1 MEKIKTG
8 LAAFGMSGQIF
19 HAPFIS
25 TNPAFCLTAI
35 TERNKNLSKER
46 YPSARIVRSF
56 EELVALDELELVVIN
71 TPDST
76 HYEYTRKALE
86 AGKNVIVEKPFTATA
101 EQGQE
106 LVDLARSKGL
116 AISVYQNRRWDSDFL
131 TVREILNKGLLGRLV
146 EFESTFPRYRN
157 FIKPGTWKETG
168 ELGGGLTYNLGA
180 HIIDQAVQ
188 LLGVPDAVFA
198 DIDTIRTGGMVD
210 DYFVI
215 HLLRPSKAPRVKV
228 TLKSSY
234 LMCEPEPRFIL
245 HGTEGSF
252 VKYGLD
258 RQEADRSLNLVAGCQ
273 ELGGLVHFGIEVVG
287 VNVERKAGL
296 LDFDHFLILL
306 GFLLLLL
313 LFKTVFAVVQHLA
326 HRRNSLRCDLDQIE
340 AGLLS
345 STHCHLNGNNA
356 LLLAVCSDQ
365 ANFTITDLT
374 VDLQFLRL
382 SSGSDDECTSKQ

>member
-146 EFESTFPRYRN
+146 EVRVNFPSLSQLY
-157 FIKPGTWKETG
+157 KTG
-168 ELGGGLTYNLGA
+168 NMEGN
-180 HIIDQAVQ
+180 
-188 LLGVPDAVFA
+188 
-198 DIDTIRTGGMVD
+198 R
-210 DYFVI
+210 
-215 HLLRPSKAPRVKV
+215 RVG
-228 TLKSSY
+228 
-234 LMCEPEPRFIL
+234 RR
-245 HGTEGSF
+245 
-252 VKYGLD
+252 LD
-258 RQEADRSLNLVAGCQ
+258 L
-273 ELGGLVHFGIEVVG
+273 
-287 VNVERKAGL
+287 
-296 LDFDHFLILL
+296 
-306 GFLLLLL
+306 
-313 LFKTVFAVVQHLA
+313 
-326 HRRNSLRCDLDQIE
+326 
-340 AGLLS
+340 
-345 STHCHLNGNNA
+345 
-356 LLLAVCSDQ
+356 
-365 ANFTITDLT
+365 
-374 VDLQFLRL
+374 
-382 SSGSDDECTSKQ
+382 